1 MERVK
6 KQGED
11 KLKKV
16 EADFMFDRDLL
27 EREAK
32 EKLDQLL
39 AKHKQALKN
48 AVDKAKVDQRNQ
60 VDAVKNDLA
69 KAKADSEREKK
80 KLILENLTQVELV
93 LREAE
98 DRFDLELK

>member
-1 MERVK
+1 M
-6 KQGED
+6 
-11 KLKKV
+11 
-16 EADFMFDRDLL
+16 
-27 EREAK
+27 
-32 EKLDQLL
+32 L

-80 KLILENLTQVELV
+80 KLILENQTQVELV

-98 DRFDLELK
+98 DRYDLELK